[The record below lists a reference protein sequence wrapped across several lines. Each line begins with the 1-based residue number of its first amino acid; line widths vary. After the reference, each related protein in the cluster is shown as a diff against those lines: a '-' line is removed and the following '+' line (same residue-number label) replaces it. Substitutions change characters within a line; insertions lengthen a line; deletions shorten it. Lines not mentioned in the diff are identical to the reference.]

1 MVLGNARGMGIRTD
15 RSSSDNVTVAR
26 YADPAE
32 VSSYVASYEG
42 WGPSARYFWSRLYII
57 EKVLRACAGGE
68 LLDVG
73 CGPGMMVSRLLDTR
87 AGDFRI
93 TACDRSPAMMEA
105 VARRVPA
112 AGDTRLAVASI
123 EDMPFE
129 DDGFDVVLGMG
140 VLEYVDVRLAVRE
153 IARLVRDDG
162 LVVVTMLNPLSP
174 YRLFDW
180 FVHLPAVRLAGQV
193 ERLLRVPEGRRHAA
207 AKSGVRALTASRL
220 RRVMRSEGLR
230 PESLV
235 YYDVTPLLPPF
246 DRVIRRWARRWRD
259 HPETTV
265 RTGIRGRLGTG
276 YLVTA
281 RGSVD

>member
-1 MVLGNARGMGIRTD
+1 MVLGHVRSVDFRTD
-15 RSSSDNVTVAR
+15 RRSSENPTVAR

-32 VSSYVASYEG
+32 VSSYVASYQG
-42 WGPSARYFWSRLYII
+42 WGPLARYFSSRLYLI
-57 EKVLRACAGGE
+57 EQVLQGCAGE

-93 TACDRSPAMMEA
+93 TACDRSPAMIDA
-105 VARRVPA
+105 VRRRVPA
-112 AGDTRLAVASI
+112 VGDTRLTVASI

-129 DDGFDVVLGMG
+129 PDEFDVVLAMG
-140 VLEYVDVRLAVRE
+140 VLEYVDARRAVRE
-153 IARLVRDDG
+153 IARVVRDDG

-193 ERLLRVPEGRRHAA
+193 ERLLGRRNWRRHAEA
-207 AKSGVRALTASRL
+207 RSGVRALRVSQL
-220 RRVMRSEGLR
+220 RRILRSEGLR
-230 PESLV
+230 PERLA

-246 DRVIRRWARRWRD
+246 DRLIRRWARRWRD

-265 RTGIRGRLGTG
+265 GTGIRGRLGTG

-281 RGSVD
+281 RRVD

>member
-1 MVLGNARGMGIRTD
+1 MVLDNTRALDIRTER
-15 RSSSDNVTVAR
+15 RSSENVTVAR

-42 WGPSARYFWSRLYII
+42 WGPSARYFWSRLYLI
-57 EKVLRACAGGE
+57 EKVLRACRGGE

-87 AGDFRI
+87 GGDFRI
-93 TACDRSPAMMEA
+93 TACDRSPAMIKA
-105 VARRVPA
+105 VAHP
-112 AGDTRLAVASI
+112 
-123 EDMPFE
+123 
-129 DDGFDVVLGMG
+129 
-140 VLEYVDVRLAVRE
+140 RLAVRE
-153 IARLVRDDG
+153 IARVTRDDG

-180 FVHLPAVRLAGQV
+180 LVHLPAVRLAGQI
-193 ERLLRVPEGRRHAA
+193 ERLLRIREGRRHAVP
-207 AKSGVRALTASRL
+207 KSGVRALTVTRL
-220 RRVMRSEGLR
+220 RRILRSEGLR
-230 PESLV
+230 PESLA
-235 YYDVTPLLPPF
+235 YYDVTLLLPPF

-281 RGSVD
+281 RRMD